1 MSTNHSQPQCVTR
14 DDARPAATSA
24 AQRQRAYRARRRRAL
39 IDATGQE
46 AAASRVTL
54 LSMVR
59 LDLAALDTRSTPPNM
74 ITPLR
79 SSVRRVLN
87 VIVTRYAIKL

>member
-1 MSTNHSQPQCVTR
+1 MSAGNSQPHGVTR
-14 DDARPAATSA
+14 DNTRPTATSA

-46 AAASRVTL
+46 ASASRVTL
-54 LSMVR
+54 LSM
-59 LDLAALDTRSTPPNM
+59 LGQDLAALDARTTPPDM

-87 VIVTRYAIKL
+87 VIITRYAIKL